1 MDALDAELLAFAHEL
16 ADLAAPIA
24 REHFG
29 AAHDV
34 DTKEDRSP
42 VTIADRGIEAALRE
56 RIEARYPDHGVYG
69 EEHGTAR
76 LDAEHVW
83 VLDPI
88 DGTKAFLAGN
98 PLFGTLVGLMRRG
111 VPTLGVVDGPATGAR
126 YHGVVGSGSYRGA
139 TRLQT
144 RRVEQLDD
152 AVLHCTAPDLLLEHE
167 GHRAL
172 RRRARWACYGGDCFA
187 YAWLAAGGT
196 DLVVDT
202 TLKPFD
208 WCALVPIVE
217 EAGGEMRQWDGAPL
231 TLDSPGDVVAAAT
244 PQLGRA
250 ARAVLAP

>member
-1 MDALDAELLAFAHEL
+1 MDDLDAELLAFAHEL

-34 DTKEDRSP
+34 DTKADQSP
-42 VTIADRGIEAALRE
+42 VTVADRRIEAALRD
-56 RIEARYPDHGVYG
+56 RIESRYPGHGIYG

-111 VPTLGVVDGPATGAR
+111 VPTLGVLDGPALGER
-126 YHGVVGSGSYRGA
+126 YHGVVGGGCYRGA

-172 RRRARWACYGGDCFA
+172 RRRARWTCYGGDCFA

-196 DLVVDT
+196 DLVVDAT
-202 TLKPFD
+202 MKPFD

-217 EAGGEMRQWDGAPL
+217 EAGGELRQWDGRPL
-231 TLDSPGDVVAAAT
+231 TLGSPGDVVAAAG
-244 PQLGRA
+244 PELGRA
-250 ARAVLAP
+250 ARAVLSR